1 MDKALTVT
9 ALNNYVKSILEE
21 DFNLSDIAV
30 EGEISNFVNHYKS
43 GHYYFAL
50 KDDKALIKTVM
61 FSAYNKKLEFLPENG
76 MKVIIQGKVSL
87 YERDGTYQLYAT
99 DMFPSGIGLKHLALE
114 KLKEK
119 LNNEG
124 LFDAKHKKILPPYPF
139 TVGVATS
146 ATGAA
151 LHDIISVT
159 NRRFPCAKLIVAPC
173 GVQGDNAKSS
183 IIKAINSLDSHPDVE
198 VIIIARGGG
207 SKEDMWIF
215 NDEDIARCAFACK
228 KPTVSAVG
236 HEIDWTILDFIC
248 DKRVATPT
256 AAAEVVFPDIHSL
269 QYQIG
274 MLEKNIYSSTMEKIS
289 SGKSNLEIIKN
300 SKGFNNVK
308 AVCQKNQDKL
318 ANYHRFITQS
328 VKNNIEKNIQQLNFL
343 SDKIDNNNPLH
354 NLKKGYS
361 LVFKNDIPVTID
373 KKINKNDKIVVRTY
387 NQQLNCVVE
396 STKTIK
402 QKGIS

>member
-1 MDKALTVT
+1 MDRTLTVT

-21 DFNLSDIAV
+21 DFNLLDIAV

-50 KDDKALIKTVM
+50 KDEKALIKTVM
-61 FSAYNKKLEFLPENG
+61 FSTYNRKLGFLPENG

-124 LFDAKHKKILPPYPF
+124 LFDEKYKKSLPPYPF

-151 LHDIISVT
+151 LQDIISVA
-159 NRRFPCAKLIVAPC
+159 NRRFPCAKLVVAPC

-183 IIKAINSLDSHPDVE
+183 IINAINALDAKPDVE

-215 NDEDIARCAFACK
+215 NDEDIARCAFNCK

-236 HEIDWTILDFIC
+236 HEIDWTILDYIC

-256 AAAEVVFPDIHSL
+256 AAAEVVFPDIQSL
-269 QYQIG
+269 QYQIA
-274 MLEKNIYSSTMEKIS
+274 MLDRNIYSQTIDKIS
-289 SGKSNLEIIKN
+289 REKSNLEIIKN
-300 SKGFNNVK
+300 SSGFNNVK
-308 AVCQKNQDKL
+308 VLCQKNRDKIE
-318 ANYHRFITQS
+318 NYHKFITQN

-343 SDKIDNNNPLH
+343 SDKIENDNPLQ

-361 LVFKNDIPVTID
+361 LIFKNNNAVAAGQ
-373 KKINKNDKIVVRTY
+373 KINKNDKIVVRTH
-387 NQQLNCVVE
+387 NQQLSCIVE

-402 QKGIS
+402 QKGNS